1 MELRHLRYFKIVAE
15 LQHFHNAAK
24 VLCITQPALS
34 NQIKQLEEELGTKLF
49 NRVGRRVLLSESGE
63 AVLSAANQILSEV
76 AELTN
81 AVTNIEKGNSGTI
94 KVGVLQSINALYIRK
109 IVTEFDRQHSGISL
123 NIMELPNIEIE
134 HGVANGTLDIGIGF
148 LLRQNYQ
155 NLLFEK
161 LFDENWKLVLSSQ
174 SVHYAEDIMMG
185 KKHPLKAVLLP
196 REFETRAI
204 VDAYF
209 VTNKI
214 QHSNITEVNS
224 IAFILEL
231 IEAGSSFSILPAI
244 FTEMNLGSKLVAIDL
259 EPAIPPRTIGL
270 FMDKDKLQKISVN
283 NFSSLIRNFLKDKSF
298 TMP

>member
-1 MELRHLRYFKIVAE
+1 MELRHLRYFKVVAE

-34 NQIKQLEEELGTKLF
+34 NQIKQLEEELETKLF
-49 NRVGRRVLLSESGE
+49 NRVGRRVMLSESGE
-63 AVLSAANQILSEV
+63 AVLSAANQILRQV

-81 AVTNIEKGNSGTI
+81 AISNIEQGNSGHI

-109 IVTEFDRQHSGISL
+109 IVTEFDRKHSGISL
-123 NIMELPNIEIE
+123 NIMELPNNEIE
-134 HGVANGTLDIGIGF
+134 NGVANGTLDIGIGF
-148 LLRQNYQ
+148 LLRKNYQ
-155 NLLFEK
+155 NLQFEK
-161 LFDENWKLVLSSQ
+161 LFEEKWKLVLSSESAQ
-174 SVHYAEDIMMG
+174 YAEDIMIG
-185 KKHPLKAVLLP
+185 IKHPLKAVLLP
-196 REFETRAI
+196 REYETRTI

-244 FTEMNLGSKLVAIDL
+244 YSQMNLGSNLVAIDL
-259 EPAIPPRTIGL
+259 NPAIQPRTIGL
-270 FMDKDKLQKISVN
+270 FMDKDKLQKKSVK
-283 NFSSLIRNFLKDKSF
+283 NFSSLIRSFLKDNED
-298 TMP
+298 TMS

>member
-1 MELRHLRYFKIVAE
+1 MELRHLRYFKVVAE

-34 NQIKQLEEELGTKLF
+34 NQIKQLEEELETKLF
-49 NRVGRRVLLSESGE
+49 NRVGRRVMLSESGE
-63 AVLSAANQILSEV
+63 AVLSAANQILRQV

-81 AVTNIEKGNSGTI
+81 AISNIEQGNSGHI

-109 IVTEFDRQHSGISL
+109 IVTEFDRKHSGISL
-123 NIMELPNIEIE
+123 NIMELPNNEIE
-134 HGVANGTLDIGIGF
+134 NGVANGTLDIGIGF
-148 LLRQNYQ
+148 LLRKNYQ
-155 NLLFEK
+155 NLQFEK
-161 LFDENWKLVLSSQ
+161 LFEEKWKLVLSSESAQ
-174 SVHYAEDIMMG
+174 YAEDIMIG
-185 KKHPLKAVLLP
+185 RKHPLKAVLLP
-196 REFETRAI
+196 REYETRTI

-244 FTEMNLGSKLVAIDL
+244 YSQMNLGSNLVAIDL
-259 EPAIPPRTIGL
+259 NPAIQPRTIGL
-270 FMDKDKLQKISVN
+270 FMDKDKLQKKSVK
-283 NFSSLIRNFLKDKSF
+283 NFSSLIRSFLKDNED
-298 TMP
+298 TMS

>member
-1 MELRHLRYFKIVAE
+1 MELRHLRYFKVVAE

-49 NRVGRRVLLSESGE
+49 NRVGRRVILSESGE
-63 AVLSAANQILSEV
+63 AVLFVANQILREV
-76 AELTN
+76 AELTV
-81 AVTNIEKGNSGTI
+81 AISNIEQGNSGNI

-109 IVTEFDRQHSGISL
+109 IVTEFDRKHSGISL
-123 NIMELPNIEIE
+123 NIMELPNNEIE
-134 HGVANGTLDIGIGF
+134 SGVANGTLDIGIGF
-148 LLRQNYQ
+148 LLGKNYQ
-155 NLLFEK
+155 NLHFEK
-161 LFDENWKLVLSSQ
+161 LFEENWKLVLSSQ
-174 SVHYAEDIMMG
+174 SAHYAEDIMIG
-185 KKHPLKAVLLP
+185 KKHPLKAVLLS
-196 REFETRAI
+196 REYETRTI

-244 FTEMNLGSKLVAIDL
+244 YSEMNLGSKLVALDL
-259 EPAIPPRTIGL
+259 NPAIQPRTIGL
-270 FMDKDKLQKISVN
+270 FMDKDKLQKKSLK
-283 NFSSLIRNFLKDKSF
+283 NFSSLIRNFLKEKEL
-298 TMP
+298 TMQ

>member
-1 MELRHLRYFKIVAE
+1 MELRHLRYFKVVAE

-34 NQIKQLEEELGTKLF
+34 NQIKQLEEELETKLF
-49 NRVGRRVLLSESGE
+49 NRVGRRVMLSESGE
-63 AVLSAANQILSEV
+63 AVLTAANQILRQV

-81 AVTNIEKGNSGTI
+81 AISNIEQGNSGHI

-109 IVTEFDRQHSGISL
+109 IVTEFDRKHSGISL
-123 NIMELPNIEIE
+123 NIMELPNNEIE
-134 HGVANGTLDIGIGF
+134 NGVANGTLDIGIGF
-148 LLRQNYQ
+148 LLRKNYQ
-155 NLLFEK
+155 NLQFEK
-161 LFDENWKLVLSSQ
+161 LFEEKWKLVLSSE
-174 SVHYAEDIMMG
+174 SAHYAEDIMIG
-185 KKHPLKAVLLP
+185 RKHPLKAVLLP
-196 REFETRAI
+196 REYETRTI

-244 FTEMNLGSKLVAIDL
+244 YSQMNLGSKLVAIDL
-259 EPAIPPRTIGL
+259 NPAIQPRTIGL
-270 FMDKDKLQKISVN
+270 FMDKDKLQKKSVK
-283 NFSSLIRNFLKDKSF
+283 NFSSLIRSFLKDNED
-298 TMP
+298 TMS

>member
-1 MELRHLRYFKIVAE
+1 MELRHLRYFKVVAE

-34 NQIKQLEEELGTKLF
+34 NQIKQLEEELETKLF
-49 NRVGRRVLLSESGE
+49 NRVGRRVMLSESGE
-63 AVLSAANQILSEV
+63 AVLSAANQILRQV

-81 AVTNIEKGNSGTI
+81 AISNIEQGNSGHI

-109 IVTEFDRQHSGISL
+109 IVTEFDRKHSGISL
-123 NIMELPNIEIE
+123 NIMELPNNEIE
-134 HGVANGTLDIGIGF
+134 NGVANGTLDIGIGF
-148 LLRQNYQ
+148 LLRKNYQ
-155 NLLFEK
+155 NLQFEK
-161 LFDENWKLVLSSQ
+161 LFEEKWKLVLSSE
-174 SVHYAEDIMMG
+174 SAHYAEDIMIG
-185 KKHPLKAVLLP
+185 RKHPLKAVLLP
-196 REFETRAI
+196 REYETRTI

-244 FTEMNLGSKLVAIDL
+244 YSQMNLGSKLVAIDL
-259 EPAIPPRTIGL
+259 NPAIQPRTIGL
-270 FMDKDKLQKISVN
+270 FMDKDKLQKKSVK
-283 NFSSLIRNFLKDKSF
+283 NFSSLIRTFLKDNED
-298 TMP
+298 TMS

>member
-1 MELRHLRYFKIVAE
+1 MELRHLRYFKVVAE

-34 NQIKQLEEELGTKLF
+34 NQIKQLEEELETKLF
-49 NRVGRRVLLSESGE
+49 NRVGRRVMLSESGE
-63 AVLSAANQILSEV
+63 AVLSAANQILRQV

-81 AVTNIEKGNSGTI
+81 AISNIEQGNSGHI

-109 IVTEFDRQHSGISL
+109 IVTEFDRNHSGISL
-123 NIMELPNIEIE
+123 NIMELPNNEIE
-134 HGVANGTLDIGIGF
+134 NGVANGTLDIGIGF
-148 LLRQNYQ
+148 LLRKNYQ
-155 NLLFEK
+155 NLQFEK
-161 LFDENWKLVLSSQ
+161 LFEEKWKLVLSSE
-174 SVHYAEDIMMG
+174 SAHYVEDIMIG
-185 KKHPLKAVLLP
+185 RKHPLKAVLLP
-196 REFETRAI
+196 REYETRTI

-244 FTEMNLGSKLVAIDL
+244 YSQMNLGSKLVAIDL
-259 EPAIPPRTIGL
+259 NPAIQPRTIGL
-270 FMDKDKLQKISVN
+270 FMDKDKLQKKSVK
-283 NFSSLIRNFLKDKSF
+283 NFSSLIRSFLKDNED
-298 TMP
+298 TMS

>member
-1 MELRHLRYFKIVAE
+1 MELRHLRYFKVVAE

-34 NQIKQLEEELGTKLF
+34 NQIKQLEEELETKLF
-49 NRVGRRVLLSESGE
+49 NRVGRRVMLSESGE
-63 AVLSAANQILSEV
+63 AVLSAANQILREV

-81 AVTNIEKGNSGTI
+81 AISNIEQGNSGNI

-109 IVTEFDRQHSGISL
+109 IVTEFDRKHSGISL

-134 HGVANGTLDIGIGF
+134 NGVANGTLDIGIGF
-148 LLRQNYQ
+148 LLRKNYQ
-155 NLLFEK
+155 NLQFEK
-161 LFDENWKLVLSSQ
+161 LFEEKWKLVLSSE
-174 SVHYAEDIMMG
+174 SAHFAEDIMIG
-185 KKHPLKAVLLP
+185 RKHPLKAVLLP
-196 REFETRAI
+196 REYETRTI

-244 FTEMNLGSKLVAIDL
+244 YSEMNLGSKLVAIDL
-259 EPAIPPRTIGL
+259 NPVIQPRTIGL
-270 FMDKDKLQKISVN
+270 FMDKDKLQKKSVK
-283 NFSSLIRNFLKDKSF
+283 NFSSLIRSFLKDNED
-298 TMP
+298 TML